1 MSKTITAELR
11 GVAKKLVGK
20 SDKHSEKIYRLAQ
33 GIEDVQNLYNNFDPS
48 QESSISSM
56 MGQPEGA
63 NIQPLA
69 DNKVDNGGATIPI
82 ESFIKPGEPTG
93 PPPNYDVHHCSVTF
107 YAPKDTQESDM
118 MNYIL
123 GIGEKLGVE
132 VKKFEWEKQ
141 DPKQKT
147 SK

>member
-1 MSKTITAELR
+1 
-11 GVAKKLVGK
+11 
-20 SDKHSEKIYRLAQ
+20 
-33 GIEDVQNLYNNFDPS
+33 
-48 QESSISSM
+48 
-56 MGQPEGA
+56 
-63 NIQPLA
+63 
-69 DNKVDNGGATIPI
+69 
-82 ESFIKPGEPTG
+82 
-93 PPPNYDVHHCSVTF
+93 VHHCSVTF